1 MGSLLL
7 PAASI
12 GGEQNKRNRAAAIAR
27 HIRTRIRDD
36 FIIENLEQQQQADAP
51 DGADSATVA
60 DDIIALTRKMQL
72 ADARLELESKE
83 VRDSIID

>member
-36 FIIENLEQQQQADAP
+36 FIIENLEQQQADAP
-51 DGADSATVA
+51 DGADAATVA
-60 DDIIALTRKMQL
+60 EDIIALTRKMQL

-83 VRDSIID
+83 VRECHH